1 MKKSHV
7 FLIALGVLAIAGI
20 ALTSILMAHKTDND
34 DRFSISGIG
43 TVYAKADIANI
54 TIGFRTETL
63 KTAADATKESVEKMN
78 NIVASVKDLGVEE
91 KDIKTSNYSLSPVYD
106 WTEDDGRVLKGYEVY
121 QSLDVKIR
129 DLESIG
135 DIISI
140 TTEKGA
146 NQVGSINFTI
156 DDEYELKNRAREL
169 AIEKAKEKAED
180 IASQTGMK
188 LGDIIDV
195 YESSYTPRY
204 DNYSNAKLE
213 MAADEAMRG
222 AISSPSIETGQNEVE
237 VEVTLT
243 FEVK

>member
-1 MKKSHV
+1 MKKSNV
-7 FLIALGVLAIAGI
+7 FLIALGILAIAGI
-20 ALTSILMAHKTDND
+20 ALTSILMANKSDNE

-78 NIVASVKDLGVEE
+78 SIVASVKDLGVEE

-135 DIISI
+135 DIISK

-156 DDEYELKNRAREL
+156 DDEYELKNMAREL

-188 LGDIIDV
+188 LGDIVNV
-195 YESSYTPRY
+195 YETSYTPRY
-204 DNYSNAKLE
+204 DSYSNAKME
-213 MAADEAMRG
+213 MVSDEAAMG
-222 AISSPSIETGQNEVE
+222 GISAPSIEAGQNEVE
-237 VEVTLT
+237 VEVTIV